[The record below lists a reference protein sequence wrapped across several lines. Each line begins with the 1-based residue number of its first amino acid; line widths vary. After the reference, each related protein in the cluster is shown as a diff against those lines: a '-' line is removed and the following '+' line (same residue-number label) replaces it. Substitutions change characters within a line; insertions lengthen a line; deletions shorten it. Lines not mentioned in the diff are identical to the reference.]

1 MSKNNFL
8 FTSESVSEGHPDK
21 VCDRISDMVVDSYL
35 SKDPV
40 SRVACETLTTTNKV
54 VLAGETRGPKINKD
68 ELINKVRDCIK
79 DIGYDQKGFSWKT
92 ANIETHL
99 HEQSTDIAMG
109 VDSKD
114 NKDEGAGDQGIM
126 FGFACKE
133 TEDLMPAPIHFSHKI
148 LRLMAQDRKEGIL
161 KGIEPDSKSQVSML
175 YENNKPTKVT
185 SVVISTQ
192 HSKDLDQEKVREL
205 IVPYIQKSIPKN
217 YIKDLKSEEIYINP
231 TGQFIIGGPDGDTGL
246 TGRKIIVDTYGGA
259 APHGGGAFSGKDPT
273 KVDRSAAYVAR
284 YLAKN
289 IVSSGTSDKC
299 LIQLAYAIGVSKPL
313 SIYVKLED
321 GDQEKVDKIKK
332 IINENFDLS
341 PRGIREMLKLNNP
354 IYEITSAYGHFGR
367 KPSNKGEFS
376 WEKTDKADLFKLWTW
391 KRRIFLLKIFKL
403 WKFKMGGSPFFF
415 RRTKMLNRGLDKLE
429 LLRIVE
435 AVANEKSIDK
445 ELVIGSM
452 ESAIQK
458 AALTK
463 FGNDNNIEVI
473 IDRDTGEIK
482 IQKVLEVVENLE
494 DSAREITLEAAKK
507 AFPET
512 KEIKLGTKL
521 YEELPQIDFGRI
533 AAQSA
538 KQVISSRVR
547 EAEKNRQ
554 YDDFI
559 EKQGQILSGIIKR
572 LEYGNVIVDLGKA
585 EGVIK
590 KDELIPREILKT
602 GDRVK
607 AYCYEVKKEL
617 KGHQIF
623 LSRAHPQFLAKLFF
637 QEVPEI
643 YEGTIEIKSVA
654 RDPGSR
660 AKICVHSQDSS
671 IDPVGAC
678 VGMRGSRVQTIVNEL
693 HGEKIDIIKWT
704 EDLPTLISESLS
716 PAEIQKVLIDQ
727 DNKRIDIILTEEN
740 LSKAIG
746 RRGQNVRLA
755 SKLTNFEIDIL
766 TDKEDSERRQAEFKD
781 RTETLI
787 KNLEVDETL
796 GQLLVSEGFTSIEDI
811 AQSSSEG
818 ISKIDAIDE
827 ETAKELIKRSKET
840 LIKEKEAVA
849 LKLKELGVEEKL
861 VNLKGMTQGM
871 LVILGQKNI
880 KKLSDFADLSSDELI
895 GGFDEIKG
903 KKVRIDGYLEEF
915 SLSRKEADDLIMSA
929 REIVYK

>member
-1 MSKNNFL
+1 M
-8 FTSESVSEGHPDK
+8 
-21 VCDRISDMVVDSYL
+21 
-35 SKDPV
+35 
-40 SRVACETLTTTNKV
+40 
-54 VLAGETRGPKINKD
+54 
-68 ELINKVRDCIK
+68 
-79 DIGYDQKGFSWKT
+79 GF
-92 ANIETHL
+92 
-99 HEQSTDIAMG
+99 
-109 VDSKD
+109 
-114 NKDEGAGDQGIM
+114 
-126 FGFACKE
+126 C
-133 TEDLMPAPIHFSHKI
+133 
-148 LRLMAQDRKEGIL
+148 
-161 KGIEPDSKSQVSML
+161 
-175 YENNKPTKVT
+175 
-185 SVVISTQ
+185 
-192 HSKDLDQEKVREL
+192 
-205 IVPYIQKSIPKN
+205 
-217 YIKDLKSEEIYINP
+217 
-231 TGQFIIGGPDGDTGL
+231 
-246 TGRKIIVDTYGGA
+246 
-259 APHGGGAFSGKDPT
+259 
-273 KVDRSAAYVAR
+273 
-284 YLAKN
+284 
-289 IVSSGTSDKC
+289 
-299 LIQLAYAIGVSKPL
+299 
-313 SIYVKLED
+313 
-321 GDQEKVDKIKK
+321 
-332 IINENFDLS
+332 
-341 PRGIREMLKLNNP
+341 
-354 IYEITSAYGHFGR
+354 
-367 KPSNKGEFS
+367 
-376 WEKTDKADLFKLWTW
+376 
-391 KRRIFLLKIFKL
+391 
-403 WKFKMGGSPFFF
+403 PFFF
-415 RRTKMLNRGLDKLE
+415 RSSIKMLNRGLDKQE

-445 ELVIGSM
+445 ELVIDSM

-458 AALTK
+458 AALSK
-463 FGNDNNIEVI
+463 FGNDNNIEVA
-473 IDRDTGEIK
+473 IDRETGDIK
-482 IQKVLEVVENLE
+482 IQKVLDIVEKVE
-494 DSAREITLEAAKK
+494 DTAREITLDDAKK
-507 AFPET
+507 INSKNEELKVGDKIF
-512 KEIKLGTKL
+512 
-521 YEELPQIDFGRI
+521 EELPQVDFGRI

-559 EKQGQILSGIIKR
+559 DKQGQILSGIIKR
-572 LEYGNVIVDLGKA
+572 LEYGNIIVDLGKA

-623 LSRAHPQFLAKLFF
+623 LSRAHPQFLARLFF

-660 AKICVHSQDSS
+660 DNICVYSQDSS
-671 IDPVGAC
+671 IDPVGGC
-678 VGMRGSRVQTIVNEL
+678 VGMRGSRVQAIGNEV

-811 AQSSSEG
+811 AQSSPEN

-827 ETAKELIKRSKET
+827 DTAKELINRSKEN

-849 LKLKELGVEEKL
+849 EKLKELGVEDL
-861 VNLKGMTQGM
+861 LINLKGMTQGM

-880 KKLSDFADLSSDELI
+880 KKLNDFADLSSDELI

-903 KKVRIDGYLEEF
+903 KKIRIDGYLEEF

>member
-1 MSKNNFL
+1 MILLK
-8 FTSESVSEGHPDK
+8 TSA
-21 VCDRISDMVVDSYL
+21 RQI
-35 SKDPV
+35 
-40 SRVACETLTTTNKV
+40 TLI
-54 VLAGETRGPKINKD
+54 E
-68 ELINKVRDCIK
+68 
-79 DIGYDQKGFSWKT
+79 
-92 ANIETHL
+92 AN
-99 HEQSTDIAMG
+99 
-109 VDSKD
+109 
-114 NKDEGAGDQGIM
+114 
-126 FGFACKE
+126 
-133 TEDLMPAPIHFSHKI
+133 
-148 LRLMAQDRKEGIL
+148 
-161 KGIEPDSKSQVSML
+161 
-175 YENNKPTKVT
+175 
-185 SVVISTQ
+185 
-192 HSKDLDQEKVREL
+192 
-205 IVPYIQKSIPKN
+205 
-217 YIKDLKSEEIYINP
+217 
-231 TGQFIIGGPDGDTGL
+231 
-246 TGRKIIVDTYGGA
+246 
-259 APHGGGAFSGKDPT
+259 
-273 KVDRSAAYVAR
+273 
-284 YLAKN
+284 
-289 IVSSGTSDKC
+289 
-299 LIQLAYAIGVSKPL
+299 
-313 SIYVKLED
+313 
-321 GDQEKVDKIKK
+321 KIKK
-332 IINENFDLS
+332 KNNDE
-341 PRGIREMLKLNNP
+341 ELKV
-354 IYEITSAYGHFGR
+354 GG
-367 KPSNKGEFS
+367 
-376 WEKTDKADLFKLWTW
+376 
-391 KRRIFLLKIFKL
+391 KI
-403 WKFKMGGSPFFF
+403 
-415 RRTKMLNRGLDKLE
+415 
-429 LLRIVE
+429 
-435 AVANEKSIDK
+435 
-445 ELVIGSM
+445 
-452 ESAIQK
+452 
-458 AALTK
+458 
-463 FGNDNNIEVI
+463 
-473 IDRDTGEIK
+473 
-482 IQKVLEVVENLE
+482 
-494 DSAREITLEAAKK
+494 
-507 AFPET
+507 
-512 KEIKLGTKL
+512 
-521 YEELPQIDFGRI
+521 YEELPQVDFGRI

-585 EGVIK
+585 EVIK

-660 AKICVHSQDSS
+660 AKICVYSQDSS

-727 DNKRIDIILTEEN
+727 DNKKIDIILSEEN

-796 GQLLVSEGFTSIEDI
+796 GQLLVSEGFTSIDEI
-811 AQSSSEG
+811 SQSSVED

-827 ETAKELIKRSKET
+827 DTAKELINRSKEN
-840 LIKEKEAVA
+840 LEKEKEAVA
-849 LKLKELGVEEKL
+849 IKLKELGVEDRL
-861 VNLKGMTQGM
+861 VSLKGMTQGM

-880 KKLSDFADLSSDELI
+880 KKLQDFADLSSDELI

-903 KKVRIDGYLEEF
+903 KKVRIEGYLEEF
-915 SLSRKEADDLIMSA
+915 SLSRKEADDLIMAA